1 MKDNA
6 NPQMASPLMLDSNLK
21 LFRIGIVVK
30 NRGLPEQSVRA
41 IASPVSNAVVTY
53 VVSVDEDI
61 DPEQWR
67 GPCFI
72 PVTAIMAR
80 GMEGYSQMLQS
91 NQIDAVYVVV
101 PTLQQTDFV
110 LPALQASLHVLLDD
124 PISTYIDDFRTQLI
138 NAKKYQRFLQFPTM
152 FQNQHRVQTF
162 LDCVLYEENFG
173 KIESVDVMLSIHMDD
188 VGVLGVKDPPEEGQ
202 CVIRRLARSCALLAA
217 LMFLRARKGVRPTA
231 AQVQK
236 VERHPVTGQATAAT
250 CRVWFTD
257 DVTLD
262 CRLAYSHT
270 PTRQI
275 MEVRSKDR
283 YATLNDFVIPHPDG
297 LATYRVYDRTP
308 QSDGKDFDMV
318 RGEAIDVPG
327 GPSSAIMMWR
337 RFRTLCQSIQE
348 HGWTDCP
355 STHLARE
362 ITSVSLQ
369 TKLILKALKESELS
383 KGKVPIAL
391 EACDVHC

>member
-6 NPQMASPLMLDSNLK
+6 NPQMASLLTSDVQP
-21 LFRIGIVVK
+21 FRIGIVVK
-30 NRGLPEQSVRA
+30 DRTLPEQSVRA
-41 IASPVSNAVVTY
+41 IASPISNGVVTY
-53 VVSVDEDI
+53 VVAIDA
-61 DPEQWR
+61 DPEEWR
-67 GPCFI
+67 NSHGI
-72 PVTAIMAR
+72 PPTAILTR
-80 GMEGYSQMLQS
+80 GGYTEMLQS
-91 NQIDAVYVVV
+91 NEIDAVYVVV
-101 PTLQQTDFV
+101 PTLQQTEFV

-162 LDCVLYEENFG
+162 LDCVLYEEDFG
-173 KIESVDVMLSIHMDD
+173 KIESIDVLLSIHMDD
-188 VGVLGVKDPPEEGQ
+188 VGVLGVQDPPQEGQ

-217 LMFLRARKGVRPTA
+217 LMFLRTRKGVRPTA

-236 VERHPVTGQATAAT
+236 VERHPVTGQATSAT

-275 MEVRSKDR
+275 MEVRSKNR

-297 LATYRVYDRTP
+297 LANYRVYDRTP
-308 QSDGKDFDMV
+308 QSGKDFDMM

-327 GPSSAIMMWR
+327 GPSAAVMMWR

-355 STHLARE
+355 ATHLARE

-383 KGKVPIAL
+383 KEKVSIAL
-391 EACDVHC
+391 DACDVHC